1 MRLQRSTAMLNVIM
15 PNTGTHLLS
24 GLTLQADYCCKQF
37 ANFTMCRLIHLKYT
51 KAIVDRM

>member
-1 MRLQRSTAMLNVIM
+1 MLNVIM
-15 PNTGTHLLS
+15 PNMGTNLLS